1 MGGDLIQRVSR
12 LAQVLDQVV
21 VDGLAVVRAAQVH
34 HQEAVLLESVDLVEG
49 GAGLGVVLH
58 CTDLG
63 QRTKHEIGDNLNDG
77 GGGADRRGCSSP
89 RLCAC

>member
-21 VDGLAVVRAAQVH
+21 VDGMAVVRAAQVH
-34 HQEAVLLESVDLVEG
+34 HQEAVLLEGVDLMEG

-58 CTDLG
+58 CTHLP
-63 QRTKHEIGDNLNDG
+63 RTKHEIGDNLDD